1 VEEGFIALVRFDVIN
16 NGCGYHLI
24 SPEVKLAEWL
34 FLKLVIT
41 QPVPPFSV
49 IEMMPVN

>member
-1 VEEGFIALVRFDVIN
+1 MEEGFIALVRFDVIN

-24 SPEVKLAEWL
+24 SPEVKLAKWL
-34 FLKLVIT
+34 LLKLVIT

-49 IEMMPVN
+49 IEMMPG

>member
-16 NGCGYHLI
+16 NGGRYHLI

-41 QPVPPFSV
+41 QSIPPFSV
-49 IEMMPVN
+49 IEMMPG

>member
-1 VEEGFIALVRFDVIN
+1 MEEVFIALVRFDVIN

-24 SPEVKLAEWL
+24 SSEVKLAEWL
-34 FLKLVIT
+34 LLKLVIT

-49 IEMMPVN
+49 IEMMPG